1 MEVVERPTCMPCFF
15 DCGFDPKWSED
26 GNIFYAEHCSNLW
39 DCAHVV
45 YQYAVH
51 LIFTLFSYVNFYSE
65 DRDIRQAIL
74 SAASVESAFS
84 EALENQF
91 SYDMHHFQDQNFERL
106 YSLEYEF
113 LEKIDEL
120 YKMMFQ
126 EEGHP
131 RRLFPSELL
140 IPIHPI
146 NRPQYERLTPESYL
160 NGTHY
165 CENSD
170 LSRTRTNAFIRL
182 RNPSSFRNVRR
193 PSHFVDHAEYIRAT
207 VPAAN
212 ALKHKMRELKKI
224 LQKVTTEFSTAVDIT
239 RTKQLVA
246 ENLTQFQVAWTRYVQ
261 SHGVL
266 QEAHAVFSQ
275 HDPLAR
281 YYELAARTSYYF
293 WSYEAQ
299 RDAARRQGGYVG
311 LERIFRTEYPLT
323 FTAQLM
329 EDHPYGQ

>member
-1 MEVVERPTCMPCFF
+1 MEVVERPTCIPCFF

-39 DCAHVV
+39 DCANVV
-45 YQYAVH
+45 YQYAMH

-65 DRDIRQAIL
+65 DRNIRHAIL
-74 SAASVESAFS
+74 SAACVETDFS
-84 EALENQF
+84 QAVENQF
-91 SYDMHHFQDQNFERL
+91 SYGIHHFYDQNFERL
-106 YSLEYEF
+106 YSLEHGF
-113 LEKIDEL
+113 LQTIDKL
-120 YKMMFQ
+120 YKVMFQ

-131 RRLFPSELL
+131 QRLFPSEML

-146 NRPQYERLTPESYL
+146 NRPQNESLTPESYL
-160 NGTHY
+160 NGTLY

-182 RNPSSFRNVRR
+182 RNPPSYHNVRHH
-193 PSHFVDHAEYIRAT
+193 SHFVDHAEYIRAT

-212 ALKHKMRELKKI
+212 ALKHEMRELRKT
-224 LQKVTTEFSTAVDIT
+224 LQKVTKEFFTAVNIT

-246 ENLTQFQVAWTRYVQ
+246 ENLTQFHVAWNRYVQ

-275 HDPLAR
+275 HDPLAQ
-281 YYELAARTSYYF
+281 YYDLAARTSYCF
-293 WSYEAQ
+293 WSYADQ
-299 RDAARRQGGYVG
+299 RDAASTQGGYVN
-311 LERIFRTEYPLT
+311 LERIIRTEYSST

-329 EDHPYGQ
+329 EDHPYEQ